1 MRRGAFLNVQESERG
16 HMDRHDCYERCVQSP
31 ADLVPFLRALHAG
44 TPTLLREDFCG
55 TGAISR
61 FWTALVPGG
70 SAVATDLDDQTLAE
84 ARRRAG
90 AGHPIEFRRCDAIAA
105 TDADPADVIFVGNFS
120 IGYIHDRATLVRYLE
135 RSRQRLRPGGVFV
148 CDTYGGAASFTIGA
162 TERTHHAPDGAV
174 IRYLWR
180 QDHADPLT
188 NLVRTSLHFRV
199 LQGSEVVAD
208 FPDAFSY
215 HWRLWSIAELREAMR
230 EVGFASSA
238 VHAQISPATSGRP
251 VPVTVPAELGPTWFV
266 CIAARE

>member
-1 MRRGAFLNVQESERG
+1 
-16 HMDRHDCYERCVQSP
+16 MDRHDCYERCVQSP
-31 ADLVPFLRALHAG
+31 GDLVPFLRALHGG

-61 FWTALVPGG
+61 CWTTLVPGG
-70 SAVATDLDDQTLAE
+70 STIAADLDERTLAE

-90 AGHPIEFRRCDAIAA
+90 EGHPIKFRRGDAIEA

-120 IGYIHDRATLVRYLE
+120 IGYIHERATLVRYLG
-135 RSRQRLRPGGVFV
+135 RSRQRLRLDGVFV
-148 CDTYGGAASFTIGA
+148 CDTYGGATAFTAGA
-162 TERTHHAPDGAV
+162 TERVHQTPDGTT

-199 LQGSEVVAD
+199 FRGSEVVAD
-208 FPDAFSY
+208 FPDAFVY

-230 EVGFASSA
+230 EAGFTTSE
-238 VHAQISPATSGRP
+238 VYTQLSPGASGRP
-251 VPVTVPAELGPTWFV
+251 VPVTNPAELGTTWFV
-266 CIAARE
+266 CIAARVV